1 MKVYFV
7 KNLRDKSSYVI
18 VDNLTHIYDSISA
31 NNVWKEWLK
40 KGEQLED

>member
-18 VDNLTHIYDSISA
+18 VDNYSYL
-31 NNVWKEWLK
+31 
-40 KGEQLED
+40 